1 MKKENYFNQMLKIE
15 LAVGKQYGDT
25 RLLAM
30 KEFLED
36 IPDDEWPFVVR
47 DTIRECGKELPSVGE
62 IRRNRWKLW

>member
-36 IPDDEWPFVVR
+36 IPDDEWPCVVR
-47 DTIRECGKELPSVGE
+47 DAIKEFNGYEKTFNFNFINL
-62 IRRNRWKLW
+62 NF